1 MSKIVSAGLKAVF
14 LLGTT
19 LAFASLPG
27 EAGCVCRKQEFVD
40 GKTRCYIE
48 GSGPNEQQKAWCE
61 SCGWDYH
68 NTGNNIWSGSNYCTK
83 R

>member
-27 EAGCVCRKQEFVD
+27 EAGCVCRKQEFV
-40 GKTRCYIE
+40 
-48 GSGPNEQQKAWCE
+48 
-61 SCGWDYH
+61 
-68 NTGNNIWSGSNYCTK
+68 
-83 R
+83 